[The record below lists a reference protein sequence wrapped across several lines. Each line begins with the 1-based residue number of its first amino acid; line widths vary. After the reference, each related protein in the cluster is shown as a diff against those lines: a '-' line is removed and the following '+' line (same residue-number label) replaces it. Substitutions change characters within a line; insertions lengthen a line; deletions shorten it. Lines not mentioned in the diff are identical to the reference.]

1 MPLLCLNLFGE
12 GIAFCNFYIHVPS
25 LNKNFIFFSIADFQ
39 HSVAGRYFYHMRL
52 YSMQASISLKN
63 NMNSSHSYY
72 TRTAEFLHLLM
83 AIIFIAA
90 WVIDFLMATL

>member
-1 MPLLCLNLFGE
+1 MCLGL
-12 GIAFCNFYIHVPS
+12 IRT
-25 LNKNFIFFSIADFQ
+25 LFFSALQIFNTLLQVDT
-39 HSVAGRYFYHMRL
+39 FYHMRL
-52 YSMQASISLKN
+52 YSIQASISLKH

-90 WVIDFLMATL
+90 RAIGFLWQLYKR

>member
-1 MPLLCLNLFGE
+1 
-12 GIAFCNFYIHVPS
+12 
-25 LNKNFIFFSIADFQ
+25 
-39 HSVAGRYFYHMRL
+39 MRL
-52 YSMQASISLKN
+52 YSMQASISLKY

-90 WVIDFLMATL
+90 RAIGFLVATL

>member
-1 MPLLCLNLFGE
+1 MCLVL
-12 GIAFCNFYIHVPS
+12 IRT
-25 LNKNFIFFSIADFQ
+25 LFFSALQIFNTLLQVDT
-39 HSVAGRYFYHMRL
+39 FYHMRL

-90 WVIDFLMATL
+90 RAIGFLVATL

>member
-1 MPLLCLNLFGE
+1 MCLVL
-12 GIAFCNFYIHVPS
+12 IRT
-25 LNKNFIFFSIADFQ
+25 LFFSALQIFNTLLQVDT
-39 HSVAGRYFYHMRL
+39 FYYMRL
-52 YSMQASISLKN
+52 YSMQASISLKY

-90 WVIDFLMATL
+90 RAIGFLVATL

>member
-1 MPLLCLNLFGE
+1 MCLVL
-12 GIAFCNFYIHVPS
+12 IRT
-25 LNKNFIFFSIADFQ
+25 LFFSALQIFNTLLQVDT
-39 HSVAGRYFYHMRL
+39 FYHMRL
-52 YSMQASISLKN
+52 YSMQASVSLKY

-90 WVIDFLMATL
+90 RAIGFLVATL

>member
-1 MPLLCLNLFGE
+1 MCLVL
-12 GIAFCNFYIHVPS
+12 IRT
-25 LNKNFIFFSIADFQ
+25 LFFSALQIFNTLLQVDT
-39 HSVAGRYFYHMRL
+39 FYHMRL
-52 YSMQASISLKN
+52 YSMQASISLKH

-90 WVIDFLMATL
+90 RAIGFLVATL